1 MEELMETKASVFFD
15 RRQNVT
21 LINFNDRRLAQR
33 RSMEKL
39 PSAEQRRLAS
49 QMRQYEREGIKIP
62 ISLSVEGRELYGNT
76 ENISLGGLFAYIDGN
91 DIPLTAGTPLI
102 VQFSFGEGVCHISLS
117 SQVIFCRLA
126 RKEQPTQQAI
136 GIKFTAIRNFEQ
148 RILANLIQSLKQNN
162 TTGEK
167 GSLRLFLSKDNLANE
182 ATHFLNTSFKSD
194 EQKSSTGRSTPFNT
208 AVITQMELSKSTNGV
223 NFELTDEQKAL
234 RETVRKFT
242 QQEIVPVALHY
253 DRIAEFPWNIVRKAY
268 EIGIF
273 TSYIPELYGGAGL
286 GTFETALITEELGAG
301 CMAMGTS
308 IMVNLLGVSPLLIAG
323 TEEQKE
329 RFLIPYCQRLTLF
342 SFCFTEPDA
351 GSDPSRIAT
360 KAELVGDHYILSGSK
375 CFISNGG
382 VADYY
387 IVFATLNR
395 DLGTKGLTAFLTP
408 SKTDGIRVGKALDKM
423 GQRASNTAEIFFE
436 NVKVPKENRIGA
448 EGEGY
453 KIALL
458 SISRSRINVA
468 AGAVGIARTAME
480 HALKYVQKR
489 VQFNQPLADFQYV
502 RFRLADMAKEID
514 AARLLTWRAAW
525 VHDQKRRYAEESSM
539 AKDFAADVAMKVTNE
554 ALDLLG
560 GYGYSKEFPM
570 EKLMRDAKLMQ
581 IYEGPSPIHKTIIY
595 RELASRYGF

>member
-1 MEELMETKASVFFD
+1 MKTGTSVFFD
-15 RRQNVT
+15 RRQQFT
-21 LINFNDRRLAQR
+21 PINFNDRRTVVR
-33 RSMEKL
+33 RNTEK
-39 PSAEQRRLAS
+39 PAVPERRRLSS
-49 QMRQYEREGIKIP
+49 QTRHHERENIKIP
-62 ISLSVEGRELYGNT
+62 ISLLIEGKEIHGNT
-76 ENISLGGLFAYIDGN
+76 ENISIGGLSAYINCD
-91 DIPLTAGTPLI
+91 DALLTAGTPLTA
-102 VQFSFGEGVCHISLS
+102 QFSFGEGVCHISIS
-117 SQVIFCRLA
+117 SQTVFCRLV
-126 RKEQPTQQAI
+126 REQPFTKQAL
-136 GIKFTAIRNFEQ
+136 GIKFTAIRSFDEK
-148 RILANLIQSLKQNN
+148 ILATLIQSLKQNN
-162 TTGEK
+162 MASEK
-167 GSLRLFLSKDNLANE
+167 GSLRLLLTKDNLSRKAISLQRSLENSKE
-182 ATHFLNTSFKSD
+182 KSTD
-194 EQKSSTGRSTPFNT
+194 RHRSPLKTVVLSQ
-208 AVITQMELSKSTNGV
+208 AELSKPNGV

-234 RETVRKFT
+234 QETVRKFT
-242 QQEIVPVALHY
+242 QQEIVPVTSYY
-253 DRIAEFPWNIVRKAY
+253 DRTADFPWDIVRKAY

-273 TSYIPELYGGAGL
+273 TSYIPEVYGGAGL

-308 IMVNLLGVSPLLIAG
+308 IMVNLLGISPLLIAG

-329 RFLIPYCQRLTLF
+329 KFLIPYCRRLTLY

-360 KAELVGDHYILSGSK
+360 KAELVGDHYILNGSK

-408 SKTDGIRVGKALDKM
+408 SNADGIRVGKALDKM

-436 NVKVPKENRIGA
+436 NVKIPKENRIGA
-448 EGEGY
+448 EGGGY

-489 VQFNQPLADFQYV
+489 VQFNQPLAEFQYV
-502 RFRLADMAKEID
+502 KFRLADMAKDID
-514 AARLLTWRAAW
+514 AARLLAWRAAW
-525 VHDQKRRYAEESSM
+525 VHDQGRRYSEESSM
-539 AKDFAADVAMKVTNE
+539 AKDFAADVAMKVTSE

-595 RELASRYGF
+595 RELANRHGF

>member
-1 MEELMETKASVFFD
+1 METKASVFFD

-21 LINFNDRRLAQR
+21 PLNFSDRRTAAR
-33 RSMEKL
+33 RGVAKSPLLER
-39 PSAEQRRLAS
+39 RRLAS
-49 QMRQYEREGIKIP
+49 QTRRYERESIKIP
-62 ISLSVEGRELYGNT
+62 ISFLVEGKEIYGNT
-76 ENISLGGLFAYIDGN
+76 ENISLGGILAYINCD
-91 DIPLTAGTPLI
+91 DAPLTIGTPLT
-102 VQFSFGEGVCHISLS
+102 VQFSIGESICHISIS
-117 SQVIFCRLA
+117 SQTIFCHSTSDQSA
-126 RKEQPTQQAI
+126 QTV
-136 GIKFTAIRNFEQ
+136 GIKFTAIRNFNEK
-148 RILANLIQSLKQNN
+148 ILATLIQSLKQSN
-162 TTGEK
+162 TTPEK
-167 GSLRLFLSKDNLANE
+167 ISLRLLISKDSLAKE
-182 ATHFLNTSFKSD
+182 ATGFLQPSFQTD
-194 EQKSSTGRSTPFNT
+194 EQKLSTQRTSVKT
-208 AVITQMELSKSTNGV
+208 AAHPKIELPNSEEGI

-234 RETVRKFT
+234 RETARKFT
-242 QQEIVPVALHY
+242 QQEIVPVASHY
-253 DRIAEFPWNIVRKAY
+253 DRTAEFPWDILKKAY

-273 TSYIPELYGGAGL
+273 TSYIPETYGGAGL

-308 IMVNLLGVSPLLIAG
+308 IMVNLLGISPLLIAG

-329 RFLIPYCQRLTLF
+329 KFLIPYCQKLTLF

-360 KAELVGDHYILSGSK
+360 KAELVGDDYILNGSK
-375 CFISNGG
+375 CFITNGG

-408 SKTDGIRVGKALDKM
+408 SNAHGIRVGKALDKM

-453 KIALL
+453 KTALL

-480 HALKYVQKR
+480 YALKYVQGR

-502 RFRLADMAKEID
+502 KFRLSDMARDID
-514 AARLLTWRAAW
+514 AARLLAWRAAW
-525 VHDQKRRYAEESSM
+525 VHDQKRRYAEEASM
-539 AKDFAADVAMKVTNE
+539 AKDFAADVAMKVTSE

-581 IYEGPSPIHKTIIY
+581 IYEGPSPIHKSIIY
-595 RELASRYGF
+595 RELSNRYGF

>member
-1 MEELMETKASVFFD
+1 MKTKNLIFFD
-15 RRQNVT
+15 RRQNT
-21 LINFNDRRLAQR
+21 LPIDFSDRRKSER
-33 RSMEKL
+33 RNVEKS
-39 PSAEQRRLAS
+39 PVIERRRFAS
-49 QMRQYEREGIKIP
+49 HVRRYERKNIKIP
-62 ISLSVEGRELYGNT
+62 VNLIVDGKELHGDT
-76 ENISLGGLFAYIDGN
+76 ENISLGGLLVYISCD
-91 DIPLTAGTPLI
+91 DAPLTVGAPLI
-102 VQFSFGEGVCHISLS
+102 TQFSFGEGVCHISIS
-117 SQVIFCRLA
+117 SQTIFCQSIKRD
-126 RKEQPTQQAI
+126 QSTQQAV
-136 GIKFTAIRNFEQ
+136 GIKFTAIRDFDEK
-148 RILANLIQSLKQNN
+148 ILTALIQSLKQND
-162 TTGEK
+162 TKTLK
-167 GSLRLFLSKDNLANE
+167 GSLRLLLSKDSLAKEANFLQSSFQTNE
-182 ATHFLNTSFKSD
+182 QKLNTI
-194 EQKSSTGRSTPFNT
+194 STVKT
-208 AVITQMELSKSTNGV
+208 AVLTKIGLPGPVKGI

-234 RETVRKFT
+234 QETVKKFT
-242 QQEIVPVALHY
+242 QKEIVPVASSY
-253 DRIAEFPWNIVRKAY
+253 DRTAEFPWDIVRKAY
-268 EIGIF
+268 DIGIF
-273 TSYIPELYGGAGL
+273 TSYIPEEYGGAGL

-323 TEEQKE
+323 TKEQKE
-329 RFLIPYCQRLTLF
+329 KFLIPYCQKLTLF

-351 GSDPSRIAT
+351 GSDPSRIST
-360 KAELVGDHYILSGSK
+360 KAELVGDNYILNGSK
-375 CFISNGG
+375 CFITNSG

-408 SKTDGIRVGKALDKM
+408 SNVHGIRVGKALDKM

-453 KIALL
+453 KTALL

-480 HALKYVQKR
+480 YALKYVQGR

-502 RFRLADMAKEID
+502 KFRLSDMARDID
-514 AARLLTWRAAW
+514 AARLLAWRAAW
-525 VHDQKRRYAEESSM
+525 VHDQKRRYAEEASM
-539 AKDFAADVAMKVTNE
+539 AKDFAADVAMKVTSE

-581 IYEGPSPIHKTIIY
+581 IYEGPSPIHKSIIY
-595 RELASRYGF
+595 RELSNRYGF